1 MTTDPYRPWL
11 AKYDKAVRPN
21 LEYAEITVPRLL
33 ERSAREYP
41 DRPAVI
47 FFNASVSYRRLFGQV
62 QALTATLQAL
72 GVAPDERV
80 AVMLPNLPQTI
91 TVFYAL
97 LAAGAV
103 VVMINP
109 LYTERE
115 IGIQLRDCQATTMIC
130 LDLLWPKIQAV
141 RGDTSLTRIIV
152 TSVADGLPFPL
163 SALAALKSRLDRKRV
178 LVPFDG
184 ATVIPWKRLASGTH
198 SAPTPV
204 AVRSSDPAV
213 VQYTGGTTGAPKGAV
228 LTHANLTANVHQCS
242 EVLYAIGKQPERFL
256 AVLPYFHIYG
266 LTVCLNLPVAIGAAI
281 LPVPKFEPAKLL
293 AVIAKHRPT
302 IFPGAPAI
310 YAALLRQKELPK
322 FDLTCLRFLVS
333 GSAPIPPAHMKK
345 FKEITGAEIIEGYGL
360 TEASPVTHFNPLAGE
375 KKPGSIGLP
384 LPDTLARI
392 VDDDGRDAPAGV
404 PGELWIKGP
413 QVMSGYLGR
422 EAETAHV
429 LQDGWLATGDVASM
443 DRDGYFYIVDRK
455 KDLIISG
462 GYNVYPRE
470 VEEVLGEHPAVREAC
485 VVGVKHPVR
494 GEIIKAVIVAA
505 EHAHPTKEDIVTFCK
520 SRLAPY
526 KCPKQVEF
534 ADELP
539 RSTIG
544 KVLRRNLKEEDQGE
558 TF

>member
-21 LEYAEITVPRLL
+21 LEYPEISVPSLL
-33 ERSAREYP
+33 ERTARKHP
-41 DRPAVI
+41 NRPAV
-47 FFNASVSYRRLFGQV
+47 FFYGSVSYQRLFNRV
-62 QALTATLQAL
+62 RDLTAKLQAL
-72 GVAPDERV
+72 GVQPGERV

-91 TVFYAL
+91 TAFYAL

-109 LYTERE
+109 LYTPRE
-115 IGIQLRDCQATTMIC
+115 ISFQLNDCRATTMIC
-130 LDLLWPKIQAV
+130 LDLLWPRIQAV
-141 RGDTSLTRIIV
+141 RGETSLTRIIV
-152 TSVADGLPFPL
+152 TSVADCLPFPL
-163 SALAALKSRLDRKRV
+163 RVLAALKSRLGRKRV

-184 ATVIPWKRLASGTH
+184 KTVIPWKRLTASKRT
-198 SAPTPV
+198 AAVPV
-204 AVRSSDPAV
+204 TVRAADPAV
-213 VQYTGGTTGAPKGAV
+213 VQYTGGTTGTPKGAV
-228 LTHANLTANVHQCS
+228 LTHANLTANVRQCR
-242 EVLYAIGKQPERFL
+242 EVLYAIGKRPERFL

-293 AVIAKHRPT
+293 ALISKHRPT

-310 YAALLRQKELPK
+310 YAALLRQKELPRH
-322 FDLTCLRFLVS
+322 DLTSLRFLVS
-333 GSAPIPPAHMKK
+333 GSAPIPVAHMNK

-360 TEASPVTHFNPLAGE
+360 TEASPVTHFNPLEGE
-375 KKPGSIGLP
+375 KKTGSIGLP
-384 LPDTLARI
+384 LPDTLAKI
-392 VDDDGRDAPAGV
+392 VDDNGRDAPPGE
-404 PGELWIKGP
+404 PGELWVQGP

-422 EAETAHV
+422 EAETAQV
-429 LQDGWLATGDVASM
+429 LHDGWLATGDIASM
-443 DRDGYFYIVDRK
+443 DADGYFTIVDRK

-505 EHAHPTKEDIVTFCK
+505 DNAQPTKEDIVTFCK

-534 ADELP
+534 TDELP

-544 KVLRRNLKEEDQGE
+544 KVLRRNLKEENQGE
-558 TF
+558 IF